1 MAAYSSTQSGNFNS
15 AATWG
20 GSGWPD
26 TNTDTF
32 TVNAGHTVTY
42 NLTTPL
48 NEGLGSSVVNSGG
61 TFIMDN
67 NTAIRFNGAG
77 TYHFAVSGNFIVRP
91 GCKTLLKGTTSSER
105 IYDIRPLSFVPTT
118 ATGTSGQNT
127 ITVASNV
134 TQIIV
139 GNKVS
144 GTGIAAGAY
153 VTNISGN
160 VLTLSKNN
168 TGTVSGNLTV
178 GNYVEIIGSEGMPI
192 TTVATAVTTSN
203 HQQGFIVAADATN
216 FVVGD
221 WIAVYTRN
229 PTDATVDRNDE
240 GFIVHDKSS
249 NTIYIREFV
258 GPTTTISSASGN
270 TITVANAKIFRTW
283 QKLIFG
289 TGANRNI
296 LGITGINYDTNV
308 ITLSANVTG
317 TVTGLS
323 VYTTG
328 PLQLKTVGDKIRK
341 VATTVSVQSVSTAT
355 TITLSS
361 VAGLSVGDEVII
373 DALWNVTATSYTDE
387 LPEKRNI
394 TAINGNVITLN
405 QSLGYIAFVG
415 AFVTRVTRDI
425 KFISDYETTLVLT
438 AAQSFAVGDVITQAF
453 SGASA
458 VVKTA
463 TTSSTSVIVHD
474 IFGQFVTG
482 TANSPFISRNGTLL
496 AGNVSLTTVTLSTTQ
511 GHSGFGFA
519 RNATFTTNQLP
530 VLYFRDVQVDT
541 FSNVNA
547 TSSRLWVRGFWSSHE
562 NTFGGV
568 SFEGITYCKP
578 NQTDTFNYQDN
589 SIFIN
594 RYLHDFEVKCCVIW
608 NSVNGIVF
616 NEGYDLRNG
625 AAFNNIVSRAETT
638 GLAIQHM
645 DNANASFNS
654 AGGGAYEFAF
664 NYLHRMDDRALVVE
678 VVRTPGRGIH
688 HNWTNVSQ
696 FRAVDIGITY
706 TQAMLYQNRFEAY
719 FEPIAALGSNEH
731 NLIYNEWVPANSLFD
746 FYRETGFQQN
756 NHSVTFTSSVVSM
769 EHNYEHDAVTVYIP
783 GGVRVWDNTEQAWR
797 TFFDDDAGVADTGL
811 SEVYYV
817 PPNAVL
823 KAKGIIKLAPDFGT
837 TPPKL
842 EIRGTMDRA
851 YAGTNGSFSG
861 DQPFRGYVVS
871 QNFDPTNTSEY
882 QTVELEFTSKPW
894 GRTVTVGVIN
904 QASASN
910 SFIGWWEKPIEIE
923 YSILPSQPFL
933 DTGINNFSSKIYTTD
948 NQAIKKVRIAGGRL
962 I

>member
-1 MAAYSSTQSGNFNS
+1 MAAYSSTQSGNFND

-42 NLTTPL
+42 NVTTPL

-67 NTAIRFNGAG
+67 NTVIRFNGASS
-77 TYHFAVSGNFIVRP
+77 YHFAVSGNFIVRP
-91 GCKTLLKGTTSSER
+91 GCKTLLKGISSADR
-105 IYDIRPLSFVPTT
+105 AYDIRPLSFIPTT

-134 TQIIV
+134 DRIIV

-144 GTGIAAGAY
+144 GTGIAAGSY
-153 VTNISGN
+153 VTNIAGN

-178 GNYVEIIGSEGMPI
+178 GNYVEIIGSEGMPS
-192 TTVATAVTTSN
+192 TTVASAVTTSN
-203 HQQGFIVAADATN
+203 HQQGFIDAVDATN
-216 FVVGD
+216 FVVSD

-229 PTDATVDRNDE
+229 PTDDLVDRNDE
-240 GFIVHDKSS
+240 GFIIYDKDS

-258 GPTTTISSASGN
+258 GPTTTILSASSN

-289 TGANRNI
+289 TGADRNI
-296 LGITGINYDTNV
+296 LGITDINYFTNV

-317 TVTGLS
+317 TVTGLP

-341 VATTVSVQSVSTAT
+341 VATTVSVEAVSTAT

-361 VAGLSVGDEVII
+361 VAGFNVGDEVII
-373 DALWNVTATSYTDE
+373 DALWASSYTDE

-394 TAINGNVITLN
+394 TAIDGNVITLN

-425 KFISDYETTLVLT
+425 KFIGDYETTLVLT

-453 SGASA
+453 SGANA

-482 TANSPFISRNGTLL
+482 TTNSPFISKNGTLL
-496 AGNVSLTTVTLSTTQ
+496 AGNVSLTTVTVSTTQ

-519 RNATFTTNQLP
+519 RSGSFTTNQLP
-530 VLYFRDVQVDT
+530 VLYFRDVQVGT
-541 FSNVNA
+541 FSNANQ
-547 TSSRLWVRGFWSSHE
+547 TSSRLWVRGYWSSLE
-562 NTFGGV
+562 NSFGGV
-568 SFEGITYCKP
+568 NFEGITYCKP
-578 NQTDTFNYQDN
+578 NQTDNFNYSDN
-589 SIFIN
+589 AFFIN
-594 RYLHDFEVKCCVIW
+594 RYLHDLDVRCCVVW
-608 NSVNGIVF
+608 NSVNGIFF
-616 NEGYDLRNG
+616 NEGYDLKNG
-625 AAFNNIVSRAETT
+625 AAFNNIVSRSESA
-638 GLAIQHM
+638 GLIIQHM
-645 DNANASFNS
+645 DNPVVGGNS
-654 AGGGAYEFAF
+654 AGGAYEFAY
-664 NYLHRMDDRALVVE
+664 NYLHRIDDRGLAIELT
-678 VVRTPGRGIH
+678 RSPGRGIH
-688 HNWTNVSQ
+688 HNWVNVTQ
-696 FRAVDIGITY
+696 QRAIDISFTY
-706 TQAMLYQNRFEAY
+706 TQAILYQNRFQSY
-719 FEPIAALGSNEH
+719 FNPVGAIGSNEH
-731 NLIYNEWVPANSLFD
+731 NLIYNEWIPANSLFD
-746 FYRETGFQQN
+746 FYRDPGYQN
-756 NHSVTFTSSVVSM
+756 HNMSVTFTSSVVSL
-769 EHNYEHDAVTVYIP
+769 EHNYETDAVTIYIP
-783 GGVRVWDNTEQAWR
+783 NGMRVWDNTEQAWK
-797 TFFDDDAGVADTGL
+797 TFFDDDSGTIDTGL
-811 SEVYYV
+811 AEVYYV
-817 PPNAVL
+817 PPNAIL
-823 KAKGIIKLAPDFGT
+823 KAKGTIKLVPDFGT

-842 EIRGTMDRA
+842 EIRGVMDRM

-861 DQPFRGYVVS
+861 EQPFRGYVVS
-871 QNFDPTNTSEY
+871 ENFDAANKSSY
-882 QTVELEFTSKPW
+882 QTVELTFDPKPW

-904 QASASN
+904 RASASN
-910 SFIGWWEKPIEIE
+910 SFRGWWEKPTEVKLS
-923 YSILPSQPFL
+923 YLPSTPFL
-933 DTGINNFSSKIYTTD
+933 QTGYNKFSAILDSGDNFNTQKI
-948 NQAIKKVRIAGGRL
+948 RLGGRL
-962 I
+962 L

>member
-1 MAAYSSTQSGNFNS
+1 MAAYSSTQSGNFNNP
-15 AATWG
+15 ATWG

-42 NLTTPL
+42 NITTPL

-67 NTAIRFNGAG
+67 NTVIRFNGAA
-77 TYHFAVSGNFIVRP
+77 TYHFACSGNLIIKT
-91 GCKTLLKGTTSSER
+91 GAKTLLKGTTSSER

-134 TQIIV
+134 AQIIV

-144 GTGIAAGAY
+144 GTGIAAGSY
-153 VTNISGN
+153 VTNIAGN

-192 TTVATAVTTSN
+192 TTVASAVTTSN
-203 HQQGFIVAADATN
+203 HQQGFVVAADATN

-221 WIAVYTRN
+221 WIAVYTRGT
-229 PTDATVDRNDE
+229 TDALVDRNDE
-240 GFIVHDKSS
+240 GFIIHDKDS

-258 GPTTTISSASGN
+258 GPTTTISSASSN

-283 QKLIFG
+283 QRLIFG

-317 TVTGLS
+317 TVTGLP

-328 PLQLKTVGDKIRK
+328 PLQLKVVGDKIRK
-341 VATTVSVQSVSTAT
+341 VATTVSVQAVSTAT

-361 VAGLSVGDEVII
+361 VAGFNVGDEVII
-373 DALWNVTATSYTDE
+373 DALWNVAATSYTDE
-387 LPEKRNI
+387 LPNKRNI
-394 TAINGNVITLN
+394 TAINGNVITIN
-405 QSLGYIAFVG
+405 QSMGHISFVG

-519 RNATFTTNQLP
+519 RNNSFTTNQLP
-530 VLYFRDVQVDT
+530 VLYFRDVQVGT
-541 FSNVNA
+541 FSNVNT

-568 SFEGITYCKP
+568 NFEGITYCKP
-578 NQTDTFNYQDN
+578 NQTDNFNYQDN
-589 SIFIN
+589 AIFIN
-594 RYLHDFEVKCCVIW
+594 RYLHDFEIRCCVVW
-608 NSVNGIVF
+608 NSIFGIRF

-625 AAFNNIVSRAETT
+625 SAFNNIVSRSENG
-638 GLAIQHM
+638 GLFIEHM
-645 DNANASFNS
+645 DNAGAGFNS
-654 AGGGAYEFAF
+654 SGGASEFAY
-664 NYLHRMDDRALVVE
+664 NYLHRISTANIYYGLVRA
-678 VVRTPGRGIH
+678 PGRGLH

-696 FRAVDIGITY
+696 ARALQTNITY
-706 TQAMLYQNRFEAY
+706 TQGMLYQNRFQAY
-719 FEPIAALGSNEH
+719 FEPAYSEASNEH
-731 NLIYNEWVPANSLFD
+731 NLVYNEWIPASSINDFTVDGSFLLHNFSASFTTALVSL
-746 FYRETGFQQN
+746 
-756 NHSVTFTSSVVSM
+756 
-769 EHNYEHDAVTVYIP
+769 EHNYEHDAVTVFINN
-783 GGVRVWDNTEQAWR
+783 GMRVWDNTEQAWR
-797 TFFDDDAGVADTGL
+797 CFFDQNSGVLQTGL

-817 PPNAVL
+817 PPNAVI
-823 KAKGIIKLAPDFGT
+823 KARATIKLASNFGT

-842 EIRGTMDRA
+842 EIRGTMDRV

-861 DQPFRGYVVS
+861 DQPFRGYIAS
-871 QNFDPTNTSEY
+871 ANFNAANKSTY
-882 QTVELEFTSKPW
+882 QTVELEFPAKPW

-904 QASASN
+904 VTTASDSWR
-910 SFIGWWEKPIEIE
+910 GWWEKPIEVD
-923 YSILPSQPFL
+923 YSILPAQQFI

-948 NQAIKKVRIAGGRL
+948 NEAIKKIRIAGGRL